1 MILWA
6 ENETAATARA
16 VRNLCPGAAA
26 AAIARADEICR
37 REFLFQD
44 HWEMEPTCQPVR
56 FPDGMVW
63 DAVPAGDPEWTY
75 ALNRHTIF
83 VNLGKAWL
91 YTGRPLYR
99 DTFVF
104 LLEDWLRQVP
114 HTPASESTTWRA
126 LEAGLRPENWL
137 RAFCL
142 FRGAVPESLR
152 AQADES
158 LARHGAY
165 LASAHGPFQKLSNW
179 GAIQA
184 HGLFLIGLWLGR
196 KDWQQLALDRLAENL
211 RRAVLP
217 DGVQWEQ
224 SPMYHCEVL
233 HTVLDTLLLAKQNDI
248 PTPPI
253 LEEKARAMCRALAV
267 WAAPDRTILPQ
278 GDSDVIDAG
287 DLLAA
292 GALLWEDP
300 LLAAAAR
307 GPLCEETLWDFGP
320 DAAVRLAA
328 LPAAWPECPSQ
339 KLEASGNYM
348 LRSGWQPADT
358 FIHLRAGRLG
368 GGHGHGDLLHLD
380 VWHGGEAVLV
390 DPGRLTYVDGP
401 RRQALKSPAAHNT
414 LRLDETD
421 FTQYRATWEWE
432 NIAQPL
438 PARAHFDPAADYL
451 FAGHGGY
458 LSRGAL
464 VERRLVFLKPDLLV
478 GADLIRSAGDHQA
491 EAYFHFGQGT
501 LTLNPRNVFWKGSRT
516 CAQLHWLSG
525 QTGCA
530 FESPRAPVYNT
541 LSTGP
546 ALRLTAS
553 TSGTT
558 ALVWVLSLGGPCDAR
573 LVPVTDG
580 AGKPIASRLAQ
591 GVRVDKDGQSRTV
604 LFSWQ
609 AGPHE
614 AGLLC
619 ADGCTGYGTVLAFT
633 PQCPEGLYLD

>member
-1 MILWA
+1 M
-6 ENETAATARA
+6 
-16 VRNLCPGAAA
+16 P
-26 AAIARADEICR
+26 
-37 REFLFQD
+37 
-44 HWEMEPTCQPVR
+44 
-56 FPDGMVW
+56 
-63 DAVPAGDPEWTY
+63 
-75 ALNRHTIF
+75 
-83 VNLGKAWL
+83 
-91 YTGRPLYR
+91 
-99 DTFVF
+99 
-104 LLEDWLRQVP
+104 
-114 HTPASESTTWRA
+114 
-126 LEAGLRPENWL
+126 
-137 RAFCL
+137 
-142 FRGAVPESLR
+142 
-152 AQADES
+152 
-158 LARHGAY
+158 
-165 LASAHGPFQKLSNW
+165 
-179 GAIQA
+179 
-184 HGLFLIGLWLGR
+184 
-196 KDWQQLALDRLAENL
+196 
-211 RRAVLP
+211 
-217 DGVQWEQ
+217 
-224 SPMYHCEVL
+224 
-233 HTVLDTLLLAKQNDI
+233 
-248 PTPPI
+248 
-253 LEEKARAMCRALAV
+253 
-267 WAAPDRTILPQ
+267 
-278 GDSDVIDAG
+278 
-287 DLLAA
+287 AA
-292 GALLWEDP
+292 G
-300 LLAAAAR
+300 
-307 GPLCEETLWDFGP
+307 
-320 DAAVRLAA
+320 AA

-478 GADLIRSAGDHQA
+478 GADLIRSAGGHQA

-501 LTLNPRNVFWKGSRT
+501 LTLNPRSVFWKGSRT

-541 LSTGP
+541 LFTGP
-546 ALRLTAS
+546 SLRLTAS

-619 ADGCTGYGTVLAFT
+619 ADGCTGYGTVLAFV